1 MAQSASP
8 TTDAQIFQSRSACP
22 QLKKYTEIS
31 IFLLGFLCLIVPS
44 GYSYGSV
51 LLLLGGIYV
60 LIKDRGFLPIDR
72 YDKYILW
79 ALLIFGLE
87 GIFNWLWHGFDG
99 DIDKNIR
106 FVIAIPI
113 FYLVYRARPSLH
125 ALWLG
130 LVFGV
135 LGACAFAFYQ
145 KFFLTMP
152 RAEGF
157 TNAIQ
162 FGNLAMLQGLLCLA
176 GLGWAASL
184 KKHRRTYV
192 FLLVVA
198 AVTGIVT
205 SALSGTR
212 GGWIGLPII
221 LLVVF
226 FAYRR
231 LFSLRSQ
238 LLVFL
243 ILIVGGSYLIS
254 NPQIGVKKRIEE
266 AAHQVSLF
274 QDGKVDT
281 SVGMRLEMWR
291 GAYKLAQEKPFFG
304 WGKEGY
310 QLRMKELSDK
320 GEVHSSVTGFSH
332 LHNEFIDRVVKH
344 GLTGFFALA
353 LLYLL
358 PLRTFSI
365 AKNYHELPIRA
376 VALTGMLLIFC
387 YIDFGMTQ
395 SFLRHNS
402 GVMVFATLLAVI
414 AGYFK
419 VQRLSLAQSSKN

>member
-1 MAQSASP
+1 MVQSVLL
-8 TTDAQIFQSRSACP
+8 TTDVLTFQSRSACP
-22 QLKKYTEIS
+22 RLKKYTEVS
-31 IFLLGFLCLIVPS
+31 IFLFGFLCLIVPS

-79 ALLIFGLE
+79 ALLIFGLG
-87 GIFNWLWHGFDG
+87 GIFDWLWHGFDG
-99 DIDKNIR
+99 DIDKSIR
-106 FVIAIPI
+106 FIFAIPI

-135 LGACAFAFYQ
+135 LGACVFAFYQ
-145 KFFLTMP
+145 KFFLAIP
-152 RAEGF
+152 RSEGF

-176 GLGWAASL
+176 GLGWATSL
-184 KKHRRTYV
+184 KTHRRKYI
-192 FLLVVA
+192 FLLGIA
-198 AVTGIVT
+198 AVAGIVT

-238 LLVFL
+238 LLLFL

-254 NPQIGVKKRIEE
+254 NPQIGVKKRIAE
-266 AAHQVSLF
+266 AVHQVSLF

-291 GAYKLAQEKPFFG
+291 GAYKLVQEKPFFG

-310 QLRMKELSDK
+310 QQGMQELSDK
-320 GEVHSSVTGFSH
+320 GELHVRAGDFGHA
-332 LHNEFIDRVVKH
+332 HNEFIDRFAKH
-344 GLTGFFALA
+344 GLIGFLA
-353 LLYLL
+353 LLCLYLL
-358 PLRTFSI
+358 PIRTFSV
-365 AKNYHELPIRA
+365 AKNYSDLSIKA
-376 VALTGMLLIFC
+376 VGLAGTLLALC

-395 SFLRHNS
+395 AFFRHNS
-402 GVMVFATLLAVI
+402 GVMVYATLLAVI

-419 VQRLSLAQSSKN
+419 VQRLSSPQLKS